1 MSMKNQV
8 NIIINGVQFDA
19 VQASGCTEC
28 AFFENCKDQCAA
40 LELPF
45 DMVFKKFDYVP
56 NKD

>member
-1 MSMKNQV
+1 MKNQV